1 MLISQIPAAALS
13 VSSSISVFS
22 STVIK
27 VEDGL
32 YHCQSSNSH
41 LDIICAK
48 SKSLLVEPM
57 VGDTVVITTSDDSAY
72 IIGVLWS
79 TFSNVSICSSS
90 STLISSPSISFVTN
104 EFSIKSRFIEI
115 DSYRA
120 NVVTRHL
127 SLVSDKIKLM
137 SSYVFNQVDLLVSRF
152 KNRVA
157 KLENNDV
164 IISKQIHLKATDLI
178 RQQSNLIQINA
189 KSYVLVDGKKILLG

>member
-1 MLISQIPAAALS
+1 
-13 VSSSISVFS
+13 
-22 STVIK
+22 
-27 VEDGL
+27 
-32 YHCQSSNSH
+32 
-41 LDIICAK
+41 
-48 SKSLLVEPM
+48 M
-57 VGDTVVITTSDDSAY
+57 VY
-72 IIGVLWS
+72 
-79 TFSNVSICSSS
+79 FSNVSICSSS

-104 EFSIKSRFIEI
+104 EFSIKSRFLEI

-120 NVVTRHL
+120 NVVTLHL
-127 SLVSDKIKLM
+127 SLISDKIKLM